1 VRTREGDRR
10 SLKKENRMS
19 LNLRTIRIPTLAVS
33 AGIALAA
40 LAVTGGAA
48 SADPVLHASQ
58 SCTPPKYPGQGYF
71 TGKIRVT
78 NISCSYGKRF
88 VVAYYKCRTKGS
100 RPAGRCTTKVL
111 GFSCTEKRE
120 TIPTEI
126 DARVTCR
133 RGTQRIVHT
142 YQQNLE

>member
-1 VRTREGDRR
+1 
-10 SLKKENRMS
+10 MS
-19 LNLRTIRIPTLAVS
+19 LNLRTTRISTLAAS
-33 AGIALAA
+33 AGIALTA

-48 SADPVLHASQ
+48 DAQPVLRASQ
-58 SCTPPKYPGQGYF
+58 TCNPPKYPGQGYF

-78 NISCSYGKRF
+78 NVGCAYGKRF
-88 VVAYYKCRTKGS
+88 VVAYYKCRTKNGKS
-100 RPAGRCTTKVL
+100 PKGRCTSKVL
-111 GFSCTEKRE
+111 GFSCTERRE

-142 YQQNLE
+142 YQQNIE

>member
-1 VRTREGDRR
+1 
-10 SLKKENRMS
+10 MS

-33 AGIALAA
+33 AGIALTA

-48 SADPVLHASQ
+48 DAKPVLRSSQ

-78 NISCSYGKRF
+78 NISCSYGKSF
-88 VVAYYKCRTKGS
+88 VVAYYKCRTKNGRS
-100 RPAGRCTTKVL
+100 PGGRCTSRVR
-111 GFSCTEKRE
+111 GFSCAEKRQ

-126 DARVTCR
+126 DARVTCH

>member
-1 VRTREGDRR
+1 
-10 SLKKENRMS
+10 MS
-19 LNLRTIRIPTLAVS
+19 FKPRTIPRKLAVS
-33 AGIALAA
+33 AGIALTA
-40 LAVTGGAA
+40 LAVTGAPASAA
-48 SADPVLHASQ
+48 SRT
-58 SCTPPKYPGQGYF
+58 CTPPPYPGSGYF

-88 VVAYYKCRTKGS
+88 VVAYYKCRTRNGTRLS
-100 RPAGRCTTKVL
+100 GRCTTKVL

-120 TIPTEI
+120 SIATEI

-142 YQQNLE
+142 YQQNIE

>member
-1 VRTREGDRR
+1 
-10 SLKKENRMS
+10 MS

-33 AGIALAA
+33 AGIALTA

-48 SADPVLHASQ
+48 DAKPVLRSSQ
-58 SCTPPKYPGQGYF
+58 SCTPPHYPGQGYF

-78 NISCSYGKRF
+78 NISCSYGKSF
-88 VVAYYKCRTKGS
+88 VVAYYKCRTRNGS
-100 RPAGRCTTKVL
+100 KPAGRCTSKVR
-111 GFSCTEKRE
+111 GFSCTERRQ

>member
-1 VRTREGDRR
+1 
-10 SLKKENRMS
+10 MS

-33 AGIALAA
+33 AGLALTA

-48 SADPVLHASQ
+48 TASPVQRASQ
-58 SCTPPKYPGQGYF
+58 TCNPPKYPGQGYF

-78 NISCSYGKRF
+78 NISCAYGKRF
-88 VVAYYKCRTKGS
+88 VVAYYKCRTKNGT
-100 RPAGRCTTKVL
+100 RPSGRCTTKVL

-120 TIPTEI
+120 SIATEI

-142 YQQNLE
+142 YQQNIE

>member
-1 VRTREGDRR
+1 
-10 SLKKENRMS
+10 MS
-19 LNLRTIRIPTLAVS
+19 PNLRSIRIPTLAVS

-40 LAVTGGAA
+40 LAVTGGATA
-48 SADPVLHASQ
+48 SAAPVLRASQ
-58 SCTPPKYPGQGYF
+58 TCTPPKYPGSGYF

-88 VVAYYKCRTKGS
+88 VVAYYKCRTKNGKS
-100 RPAGRCTTKVL
+100 PKGRCTTKVL
-111 GFSCTEKRE
+111 GFSCTERRE
-120 TIPTEI
+120 SIATEI

-142 YQQNLE
+142 YQQNIE

>member
-1 VRTREGDRR
+1 
-10 SLKKENRMS
+10 MS
-19 LNLRTIRIPTLAVS
+19 LNLRTIRLPTLAVS

-40 LAVTGGAA
+40 LAATGGAA
-48 SADPVLHASQ
+48 ASVTPVQRASQ
-58 SCTPPKYPGQGYF
+58 TCTPPKYPGSGYF

-78 NISCSYGKRF
+78 NISCSYGKKF
-88 VVAYYKCRTKGS
+88 VVSYYKCRTKNGKG
-100 RPAGRCTTKVL
+100 PKGRCTTKVS

-120 TIPTEI
+120 SIATEI

-142 YQQNLE
+142 YQQNIE

>member
-1 VRTREGDRR
+1 MSFKLRSTR
-10 SLKKENRMS
+10 
-19 LNLRTIRIPTLAVS
+19 IQTLAVS
-33 AGIALAA
+33 AGIALTA
-40 LAVTGGAA
+40 LAVTGAPA
-48 SADPVLHASQ
+48 LRVAT
-58 SCTPPKYPGQGYF
+58 CNPPKYPGSGYF

-88 VVAYYKCRTKGS
+88 VVAYYKCRTSNGT

-120 TIPTEI
+120 SIATEI

-142 YQQNLE
+142 YQQNIE

>member
-1 VRTREGDRR
+1 MSFKLRSTRIT
-10 SLKKENRMS
+10 S
-19 LNLRTIRIPTLAVS
+19 LAVS
-33 AGIALAA
+33 AGIALTA
-40 LAVTGGAA
+40 LAVTGAPASAA
-48 SADPVLHASQ
+48 SQ
-58 SCTPPKYPGQGYF
+58 TCTPPKYPGSGYF

-88 VVAYYKCRTKGS
+88 VVAYYKCRTKSGS
-100 RPAGRCTTKVL
+100 KLAGRCTTKVL

-120 TIPTEI
+120 SIATEI

-142 YQQNLE
+142 YQQNIE

>member
-1 VRTREGDRR
+1 MSFKLRSTRIQ
-10 SLKKENRMS
+10 S
-19 LNLRTIRIPTLAVS
+19 LAVS
-33 AGIALAA
+33 AGIALTA
-40 LAVTGGAA
+40 LAVTGAPA
-48 SADPVLHASQ
+48 SAAT
-58 SCTPPKYPGQGYF
+58 CNPPKYPGSGYF

-88 VVAYYKCRTKGS
+88 VVAYYKCRTRNGA

-120 TIPTEI
+120 SIATEI

-142 YQQNLE
+142 YQQNIE

>member
-1 VRTREGDRR
+1 
-10 SLKKENRMS
+10 MS

-33 AGIALAA
+33 AGIALTA
-40 LAVTGGAA
+40 LAATGGAA
-48 SADPVLHASQ
+48 DASPVLRASR

-78 NISCSYGKRF
+78 NIGCAYGKRF
-88 VVAYYKCRTKGS
+88 VVAYYKCRTRNGT
-100 RPAGRCTTKVL
+100 RPSGRCTSKVL
-111 GFSCTEKRE
+111 GFSCTERRE

-126 DARVTCR
+126 DARVTCH
-133 RGTQRIVHT
+133 RGTQHIVHT

>member
-1 VRTREGDRR
+1 
-10 SLKKENRMS
+10 MS
-19 LNLRTIRIPTLAVS
+19 LNLRSTRIPTLAVS
-33 AGIALAA
+33 AGLALTA
-40 LAVTGGAA
+40 LAVTGGPATA
-48 SADPVLHASQ
+48 SPVQRASQ
-58 SCTPPKYPGQGYF
+58 TCTPPKYPGSGYF

-88 VVAYYKCRTKGS
+88 VVAYYKCRTKNGS
-100 RPAGRCTTKVL
+100 RPAGRCVTKVL

-120 TIPTEI
+120 SIPTEI

-142 YQQNLE
+142 YQQNIE

>member
-1 VRTREGDRR
+1 
-10 SLKKENRMS
+10 MS
-19 LNLRTIRIPTLAVS
+19 PNLRSIRIPTLAVS

-40 LAVTGGAA
+40 FAATGGATA
-48 SADPVLHASQ
+48 SAAPVLRASQ
-58 SCTPPKYPGQGYF
+58 TCTPPKYPGSGYF

-88 VVAYYKCRTKGS
+88 VVAYYKCRTKNGKS
-100 RPAGRCTTKVL
+100 PKGRCTTKVL
-111 GFSCTEKRE
+111 GFSCTERRE
-120 TIPTEI
+120 SIATEI

-142 YQQNLE
+142 YQQNIE